1 MDMGGG
7 SDIVDRDAVG
17 GDETGEVEELVEVA
31 LRGQWDHDHRH
42 LAGLFPIADG
52 MWVVGRWSHR
62 PPRS

>member
-31 LRGQWDHDHRH
+31 LRG
-42 LAGLFPIADG
+42 
-52 MWVVGRWSHR
+52 
-62 PPRS
+62 